1 MIYADASPT
10 AVSFK
15 GFVAIVISSTNFII
29 VVCVT
34 TAKHAYAQ
42 IGILAEET
50 FETKFAVHVSGCQD
64 QAEHLIRRGNIRH
77 VPIIEEIVSLRTI
90 VMQWLV
96 NTHMQKLTRLRVQLG
111 ACRPNADQRESA
123 VKAKW
128 AHEVRG
134 RARTQSRCTRSGRMH
149 FPVEFFHGSWYLR
162 KDHRTYWSSCGKRRQ
177 NSRMDVS

>member
-15 GFVAIVISSTNFII
+15 GFVAIVISSTNFIVI
-29 VVCVT
+29 VCVT

-42 IGILAEET
+42 IGILAEQT
-50 FETKFAVHVSGCQD
+50 FETKLAVHVSGCED
-64 QAEHLIRRGNIRH
+64 QEEQLIRRGNIRH

-96 NTHMQKLTRLRVQLG
+96 NTHMQKLPGLRVQLG
-111 ACRPNADQRESA
+111 ARRPNADQRERA
-123 VKAKW
+123 AKTKW

-134 RARTQSRCTRSGRMH
+134 CVRAQCRGMRPGRMH
-149 FPVEFFHGSWYLR
+149 LPIEFFHGSWYLR
-162 KDHRTYWSSCGKRRQ
+162 NDHRTY
-177 NSRMDVS
+177 